1 MKKAIKKYFKTIAE
15 EYGKILEMQDR
26 AVRFR

>member
-1 MKKAIKKYFKTIAE
+1 MKKSIKKYFKTIAE

-26 AVRFR
+26 AVRF